1 MLRFDRKDW
10 LRLALL
16 AVFGGLAIGA
26 FLTQPGESG
35 IVLGFL
41 LLGLLALILAAISL
55 YDRW

>member
-16 AVFGGLAIGA
+16 AVIGGLAIGA
-26 FLTQPGESG
+26 FVTQPGESG